1 MYNNFTKFFEQSK
14 KNKSLKIA
22 IVNPIDEFSLG
33 GAVESAKQNIIDPIL
48 IGSKQKITQC
58 ALQYGFDISSY
69 SIIDCSSEIEI
80 LDSVVKLAQ
89 NNEIS
94 AIMKGQI
101 HTDHL
106 MSAMIKKEN
115 NLRTGKHISH
125 IFALS
130 LPTYHKLLFI
140 TDCAINIYPSLEQ
153 KEKILLNSI
162 EFLHKTGINN
172 PKIAILSA
180 VESVNPKIISSVEA
194 ESLSKN
200 PIFTGKAIIEGP
212 LAFDNAISQQSAK
225 IKGINSKIAGDVDLL
240 MVPNIESG
248 NILFKSLVYLA
259 NAQSAG
265 IVLGTKVPIILTS
278 RSDSIES
285 RFLST
290 ILASLWSNN

>member
-1 MYNNFTKFFEQSK
+1 MYNNFKNFFEQTL
-14 KNKSLKIA
+14 KNKALNVGV
-22 IVNPIDEFSLG
+22 VNPVDELSLG
-33 GAVESAKQNIIDPIL
+33 GAIESAKRKIINPIL
-48 IGSKQKITQC
+48 IGSKEQITQC
-58 ALQYGFDISSY
+58 ALQYGFDISAY
-69 SIIDCSSEIEI
+69 SIIDCKSEIEI
-80 LDSVVKLAQ
+80 LEQAVKLTQ

-125 IFALS
+125 LFALS

-140 TDCAINIYPSLEQ
+140 SDCSINIFPSLEQ
-153 KEKILLNSI
+153 KEKILLNAI
-162 EFLHKTGINN
+162 EFLHKTGISM
-172 PKIAILSA
+172 PKVAVLSA
-180 VESVNPKIISSVEA
+180 VESLNPKIISSVDA
-194 ESLSKN
+194 LSLSQN
-200 PIFTGKAIIEGP
+200 PIFFDKAIVEGP
-212 LAFDNAISQQSAK
+212 LAFDNAISKKAAY
-225 IKGINSKIAGDVDLL
+225 IKGIDSKVAGDVDLL

-278 RSDSIES
+278 RADSIES
-285 RFLST
+285 RVLST
-290 ILASLWSNN
+290 ILASIWSNN